1 MGNIFNED
9 FREFIACLNNSEV
22 KYLLVGGYSVVLHGY
37 SRTTGD
43 LDIWVERTS
52 ENYHR
57 ICDAFDSFGMSV
69 FDMTESNF
77 LEHPTWDVFTF
88 GVPPVAID
96 ILVKLSGISFNE
108 MFSRAVYFEDD
119 GLKIR
124 VIHLNDLLQAKR
136 IAARPKDLDDLENL
150 GNQE

>member
-9 FREFIACLNNSEV
+9 FREFIACLNKSEV
-22 KYLLVGGYSVVLHGY
+22 KYLLIGGYSVVLHGY

-43 LDIWVERTS
+43 LDIWVERTP

-57 ICDAFDSFGMSV
+57 ICDAFDSFGMPV
-69 FDMTESNF
+69 FDMTDSNF

-108 MFSRAVYFEDD
+108 MFSRAVYFEVD

-124 VIHLNDLLQAKR
+124 VIHLNDLLEAKR

-150 GNQE
+150 GSER

>member
-1 MGNIFNED
+1 ML
-9 FREFIACLNNSEV
+9 FRS
-22 KYLLVGGYSVVLHGY
+22 
-37 SRTTGD
+37 
-43 LDIWVERTS
+43 RTS

-57 ICDAFDSFGMSV
+57 IRDAFDSFGMPV

-77 LEHPTWDVFTF
+77 LDHPTWDVFTF

-108 MFSRAVYFEDD
+108 IFSRAVYFEDD
-119 GLKIR
+119 GLRVR
-124 VIHLNDLLQAKR
+124 VIHLNDLLEAKR

-150 GNQE
+150 GSES